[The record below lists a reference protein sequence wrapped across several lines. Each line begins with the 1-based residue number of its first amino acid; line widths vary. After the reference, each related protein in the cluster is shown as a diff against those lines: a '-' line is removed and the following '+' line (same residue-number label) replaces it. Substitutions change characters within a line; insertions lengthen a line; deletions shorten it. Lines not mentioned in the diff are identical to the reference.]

1 MDRSN
6 DRKFIHDINY
16 SYRKYF
22 DSRDGK
28 IKYSKINYGDLYYR
42 NRGGQIIRLNRF
54 EYLGDNN
61 YRIWKQKVN
70 EKGEAI
76 GKEYPVER
84 EVNTNYALWK
94 MFGGYNSVEFNGE
107 KFIQSENS
115 IKAVVKAMN
124 EIGIDTSST
133 GEYSTQEDL
142 YQPLKYSDIH
152 WMPTIGAVK
161 VGPMNINPES
171 SYSDTKDLN
180 FGIIKMNTAGIQLD
194 PTHHADNST
203 VTLFTQVISAA
214 CSRGFTAD
222 KADSLYRALASLSKF
237 GIKNLYNSYEEYV
250 KTGDKTSFENSIT
263 SIVAKSLVDSS
274 KKDNLASAIAQ
285 DLMDKYKSGKN

>member
-6 DRKFIHDINY
+6 DRKFICDINY

-28 IKYSKINYGDLYYR
+28 IKHSKINYGDLYYR

-61 YRIWKQKVN
+61 YRIWKQKVD

-133 GEYSTQEDL
+133 GEYSTQDDCISL
-142 YQPLKYSDIH
+142 LNTQIF
-152 WMPTIGAVK
+152 IGHLLL
-161 VGPMNINPES
+161 E
-171 SYSDTKDLN
+171 
-180 FGIIKMNTAGIQLD
+180 Q
-194 PTHHADNST
+194 
-203 VTLFTQVISAA
+203 
-214 CSRGFTAD
+214 
-222 KADSLYRALASLSKF
+222 
-237 GIKNLYNSYEEYV
+237 
-250 KTGDKTSFENSIT
+250 
-263 SIVAKSLVDSS
+263 
-274 KKDNLASAIAQ
+274 
-285 DLMDKYKSGKN
+285 